1 MLGAIVQRAMLAMF
15 DTRQEL
21 PLCGTVTFQ
30 LIRDKDPRDVGEPLE
45 QLVEEPL
52 GGSRVPVTLDQY
64 VKGVAILVQ
73 GPPQIVASP
82 RQNILYAGAHGS
94 RPYWGNMRLTSI
106 QGRTALRKR
115 PSRRERQPVSSQQ
128 VTVVRH
134 GRLHSPQR

>member
-1 MLGAIVQRAMLAMF
+1 MLAMF

-45 QLVEEPL
+45 QLAEEPL

-73 GPPQIVASP
+73 GPPQIVALTVNAQQHVIQMP
-82 RQNILYAGAHGS
+82 RVTRPGAS
-94 RPYWGNMRLTSI
+94 TP
-106 QGRTALRKR
+106 
-115 PSRRERQPVSSQQ
+115 
-128 VTVVRH
+128 
-134 GRLHSPQR
+134 